1 MKTLLRFLPGLPLL
15 LVALHAVEPDSR
27 LISAVRAADDER
39 VGAFIAADRARLNA
53 IFSDDLRY
61 GHATGAVDNK
71 AAYINLL
78 TSGQTQYF
86 SLNYDER
93 NFTFP
98 SPQIAL
104 MTGRVQAKASSAGK
118 PIQSVLGFLAVW
130 REEKGK
136 WRLLA
141 WQGCFVAPPATPAK

>member
-1 MKTLLRFLPGLPLL
+1 MKRLSSLIILLALAFSLRAMAADAP
-15 LVALHAVEPDSR
+15 LVAAL
-27 LISAVRAADDER
+27 RAADDER
-39 VGAFIAADRARLNA
+39 VAAFIAADRARLNA

-71 AAYINLL
+71 TGYINLL

-86 SLNYDER
+86 SLNYEER

-104 MTGRVQAKASSAGK
+104 MTGRVAAKASSAGK

-141 WQGCFVAPPATPAK
+141 WQGCFVTPPAAPAK

>member
-1 MKTLLRFLPGLPLL
+1 MKRLLFLLPLL
-15 LVALHAVEPDSR
+15 AIAVVSLRAAAPDAQLVTAL
-27 LISAVRAADDER
+27 RAADDER
-39 VGAFIAADRARLNA
+39 VAAFIAADRTRLNA

-71 AAYINLL
+71 AGYINLL

-86 SLNYDER
+86 SLNYEER

-136 WRLLA
+136 WCLLA
-141 WQGCFVAPPATPAK
+141 WQGCFVTPPAAAAK

>member
-1 MKTLLRFLPGLPLL
+1 MKTLLRFLPCFALAF
-15 LVALHAVEPDSR
+15 VALQAAEPDTK
-27 LISAVRAADDER
+27 LAAALRAADDER
-39 VGAFIAADRARLNA
+39 VAAFIAADRARLNA

-71 AAYINLL
+71 TGYINLL

-86 SLNYDER
+86 SLHYTER
-93 NFTFP
+93 SFTFP

-104 MTGRVQAKASSAGK
+104 MTGRVEAKASSAGK
-118 PIQSVLGFLAVW
+118 PIQSVLGVLAVW

-141 WQGCFVAPPATPAK
+141 WQGCFVTPPATPAK

>member
-1 MKTLLRFLPGLPLL
+1 MKRLLPLL
-15 LVALHAVEPDSR
+15 ALALASLHAASPDAQLVAAL
-27 LISAVRAADDER
+27 RAADDER
-39 VGAFIAADRARLNA
+39 VAAFIAADRARLNA

-71 AAYINLL
+71 AGYINLL

-86 SLNYDER
+86 SLHYTER

-104 MTGRVQAKASSAGK
+104 MTGRVEAKASSAGK
-118 PIQSVLGFLAVW
+118 PIQSVLGVLAVW

-141 WQGCFVAPPATPAK
+141 WQGCFVAPPAAPAK